1 VPDRKKKSLPSSVV
15 HEVQPRGLTLR
26 AAATYAGVALWFGIG
41 RSEVHPGA
49 ARTDEGRCEGRRRR
63 SGFVTK
69 ISRGFPAG
77 KVRVVSLPHKDPS
90 ALWLAV
96 DEPKEFSEAIT
107 EACVNSTTLEP
118 TNEDAEDKFQ
128 DTFAK
133 TDTGS
138 AERMVAWYGS
148 ELRYSTASGR

>member
-1 VPDRKKKSLPSSVV
+1 M
-15 HEVQPRGLTLR
+15 
-26 AAATYAGVALWFGIG
+26 
-41 RSEVHPGA
+41 
-49 ARTDEGRCEGRRRR
+49 
-63 SGFVTK
+63 TK
-69 ISRGFPAG
+69 ISRDFPAG
-77 KVRVVSLPHKDPS
+77 SVVSLPHKGPS

>member
-1 VPDRKKKSLPSSVV
+1 MPDKKKKSLPSSVV

-69 ISRGFPAG
+69 ISRDFPAG
-77 KVRVVSLPHKDPS
+77 SVVSLPHKGPS

-148 ELRYSTASGR
+148 EFRYSTASGR

>member
-1 VPDRKKKSLPSSVV
+1 MPDKKKKSLHHPVV
-15 HEVQPRGLTLR
+15 HEVQPRG
-26 AAATYAGVALWFGIG
+26 
-41 RSEVHPGA
+41 
-49 ARTDEGRCEGRRRR
+49 
-63 SGFVTK
+63 
-69 ISRGFPAG
+69 PAG
-77 KVRVVSLPHKDPS
+77 KVRVVSLPDKDPS

-118 TNEDAEDKFQ
+118 TNEDGEDKFQ

-133 TDTGS
+133 TDTGN

-148 ELRYSTASGR
+148 EFRYSTASGR